1 MRFNKF
7 LHIYIIVLSGLLLS
21 DCTTTSV
28 ALVKTAD
35 VSDISATT
43 ATSGGEVLWDGNAKV
58 TSRGICWSTSE
69 YPKINDNK
77 ATIKGDSATF
87 SVKITGLVKNTTY
100 YVRAYAIN
108 SEGPSYGEEKTFT
121 TFEPSVPLLTTSAA
135 INITQTTAT
144 LGGEVTADGG
154 SAVTERGICW
164 NTTVGPTVSTNKSA
178 SGNGTGSFT
187 INISSLELGKTYFV
201 RAYAINTVGTAY
213 GNEIT
218 FTTVLPTLPVLTTI
232 DATNITQ
239 TSVTLGGYVIADGGM
254 VVTERGI
261 CWSTSTSPTT
271 NNYKVSN
278 GSGIGIFSCNL
289 SLLTAGT
296 TYHARSYAINLL
308 GTSYGN
314 EVIFSTLQAL
324 LPIIT
329 TTAATNITLTGA
341 TLGGN
346 ISSDGGS
353 VITERGVCWN
363 TSTLPT
369 ISNNKI
375 ANGSGTGSFS
385 CTLNSLIIGTTYYAR
400 AYAINSQGTVY
411 GNEVTFTTQQSSL
424 PVLTT
429 IDATNLTLTGAT
441 LGGNITSDG
450 GTIVT
455 ERGICWNTSTLPTI
469 SNNKIANGTGTG
481 SFACN
486 LMSLITGTTY
496 YARAYATNLLGTAY
510 GNEVVFV
517 TGQTTLAILTT
528 VGATA
533 ITQTSATLGGTIS
546 SNGGSTVT
554 ERGVCWNTS
563 SKPTTGNS
571 KITSGTGS
579 GSFSCDL
586 ISLTIGTTYY
596 ARAYATNSVGTA
608 YGNEVTF
615 STLQPILATISTTV
629 ASAITQTTAVSGGN
643 ITSDGGSSITDRG
656 VCWSTSTGPTISNS
670 MISNGTGSGNFI
682 SNLSSLS
689 NGTTYY
695 VRAYATNSAGT
706 AYGNEIT
713 FTTLAVTALATISTT
728 SANAITQTTAVL
740 GGLITSDGGS
750 AVTDRGVCWNTTT
763 GPTITNSK
771 ISSGTGIGS
780 YTSSLSALTAGTNYF
795 ARAYATNALGTAYGN
810 EVTFT
815 TTAIPANTSGTLSI
829 STLTSAAGGGYQPK
843 NVVAIWIRTS
853 SGTFVKSLLVLA
865 AARQNDLSTW
875 YSNSARNV
883 TDATTGATQSSH
895 AVRTAIWNATNTSKV
910 LVPNGDYK
918 VCMELADGS
927 RNYHEFTFTKGPTA
941 VTLSPTAVTSF
952 SSISIIWTPVP

>member
-1 MRFNKF
+1 MKYINKYLTIMTVVF
-7 LHIYIIVLSGLLLS
+7 SGFLLS
-21 DCTTTSV
+21 ECTNTSV

-35 VSDISATT
+35 VSNISATT

-77 ATIKGDSATF
+77 AAITGDSATF
-87 SVKITGLVKNTTY
+87 TVKITGLIKNTTY

-108 SEGPSYGEEKTFT
+108 SEGPSYGEEKSFT
-121 TFEPSVPLLTTSAA
+121 TFEPTVPLLTTSAA

-164 NTTVGPTVSTNKSA
+164 NTTVGPSVSTNKIVC
-178 SGNGTGSFT
+178 GNGTGSFT
-187 INISSLELGKTYFV
+187 TNISSLELGKTYYV
-201 RAYAINTVGTAY
+201 RAYAINAVGTAY

-218 FTTVLPTLPVLTTI
+218 FTTVLPTLAVLTTT
-232 DATNITQ
+232 DATNINQ
-239 TSVTLGGYVIADGGM
+239 TSATLGGYVISDGGM

-261 CWSTSTSPTT
+261 CWSTSTSPNI
-271 NNYKVSN
+271 NNNKVSN
-278 GSGIGIFSCNL
+278 GTGVGIFSCDL
-289 SLLTAGT
+289 SSLTAGT

-314 EVIFSTLQAL
+314 EVTFSTLQAS
-324 LPIIT
+324 LPAIT

-369 ISNNKI
+369 TNNTKI

-385 CTLNSLIIGTTYYAR
+385 CTLSSLTIGTTYYAR
-400 AYAINSQGTVY
+400 AYVINSLGTTY
-411 GNEVTFTTQQSSL
+411 GNEVTFTTQQPSL

-441 LGGNITSDG
+441 LGGNVTSDG

-469 SNNKIANGTGTG
+469 NNNKIANGTGIG
-481 SFACN
+481 SFSCN
-486 LMSLITGTTY
+486 LTSLITGTTY
-496 YARAYATNLLGTAY
+496 YARAYATNLLGTSY
-510 GNEVVFV
+510 GNEIVFV

-533 ITQTSATLGGTIS
+533 ITQTSATLGGTIT

-563 SKPTTGNS
+563 SNPTTGNS
-571 KITSGTGS
+571 KITNGTGS
-579 GSFSCDL
+579 GSFSCNL
-586 ISLTIGTTYY
+586 ISLSLGTTYY
-596 ARAYATNSVGTA
+596 ARAYAINSVGTA

-615 STLQPILATISTTV
+615 STLQPTLATISTTAV
-629 ASAITQTTAVSGGN
+629 SAVTQTTAVSGGN
-643 ITSDGGSSITDRG
+643 ITSDGGSSVTDRG
-656 VCWSTSTGPTISNS
+656 ICWSTSTGPTISNTK
-670 MISNGTGSGNFI
+670 ISSGTGSGNFTT
-682 SNLSSLS
+682 NLSSLS

-713 FTTLAVTALATISTT
+713 FTTLAATTLATVSTT
-728 SANAITQTTAVL
+728 AANAITQTTAVL
-740 GGLITSDGGS
+740 GGNITSDGG
-750 AVTDRGVCWNTTT
+750 ATVTDRGVCWSTTT

-771 ISSGTGIGS
+771 ISSGMGMGS
-780 YTSSLSALTAGTNYF
+780 YTSSLSSLTAGTNYF
-795 ARAYATNALGTAYGN
+795 ARAYATNAAGTAYGN

-815 TTAIPANTSGTLSI
+815 TTAVPSNTSGTLTI
-829 STLTSAAGGGYQPK
+829 STLTSAAGGGYKPK
-843 NVVAIWIRTS
+843 NIVAIWIRTS

-865 AARQNDLSTW
+865 ATRKNDLTTW
-875 YSNSARNV
+875 YSNSASNV
-883 TDATTGATQSSH
+883 TDATTGATQSGH
-895 AVRTAIWNATNTSKV
+895 TTRTATWNGTNTSKV

-941 VTLSPTAVTSF
+941 VNLSPTAVTSF
-952 SSISIIWTPVP
+952 SNISIVWTPQ